1 MSDAA
6 GAVSAAGEDNAADRL
21 EMAVAV
27 LQADIDRV
35 QFKVSAARAGFA
47 AGPNRTH

>member
-1 MSDAA
+1 MGPASAADHDDAA
-6 GAVSAAGEDNAADRL
+6 GHL

-47 AGPNRTH
+47 AGPSS